1 MNENK
6 LYQAPELNVWS
17 IAAEQGFAASIPD
30 ADGNFPGFGDNDT
43 IIWG

>member
-17 IAAEQGFAASIPD
+17 IAAEQGFAASS
-30 ADGNFPGFGDNDT
+30 NFQDFEEKPLV
-43 IIWG
+43 WE